1 MTSHSILVA
10 DHNPP
15 ISDVLRV
22 YLEAEGYGVTVVNS
36 SEQALKQGA
45 LLRPQLLLI
54 DPLMPGISGVE
65 AATRLST
72 ETNCKVL
79 FVTAFADDADFK
91 ELVRGLLKQGCDAG
105 ILPKPFDKPQLLES
119 VRRKIGV
126 PLESTNESHDVRQG
140 SEAILWEKQL
150 SVALAQDRSVPSAQE
165 QEVAPYENLLEI
177 AAVNLYQW
185 NAFRITGLN
194 VDASLREV
202 SKEAEKLEMMLR
214 LGRTPAATGIFPLP
228 EAPTVESVRN
238 ALQSLKNPESRLV
251 QELFWFWPCTGDS
264 ANDPG
269 IEALRQRKYQ
279 AAVDYWTK
287 TIGAGKG
294 IAIHNLAV
302 FHHLGAL
309 DSAVRLSK
317 TLQATT
323 PEEIHLWTST
333 YRYWKALLDRVDFW
347 DALAVRIRTI
357 NDPRL
362 RIETSQRIWVTLP
375 NAVVRI
381 NAQLAVAAAER
392 GDFEEAAKHRKLIYT
407 PCQRRDA
414 ARIVSC

>member
-228 EAPTVESVRN
+228 EA
-238 ALQSLKNPESRLV
+238 
-251 QELFWFWPCTGDS
+251 
-264 ANDPG
+264 
-269 IEALRQRKYQ
+269 
-279 AAVDYWTK
+279 
-287 TIGAGKG
+287 
-294 IAIHNLAV
+294 
-302 FHHLGAL
+302 
-309 DSAVRLSK
+309 
-317 TLQATT
+317 
-323 PEEIHLWTST
+323 
-333 YRYWKALLDRVDFW
+333 
-347 DALAVRIRTI
+347 
-357 NDPRL
+357 
-362 RIETSQRIWVTLP
+362 
-375 NAVVRI
+375 
-381 NAQLAVAAAER
+381 
-392 GDFEEAAKHRKLIYT
+392 
-407 PCQRRDA
+407 
-414 ARIVSC
+414 